1 MGRGV
6 AAFLYQ
12 RQSFRLKA
20 VGHYHPDFNGATKVN
35 FLFHL
40 YLSGTDPDI
49 ITGNLMGDFV
59 KGRIGE
65 EYPARLRAGIML
77 HRHIDSFAQNH
88 ELFRRSRLRI
98 DRKYGLWRGV
108 LVDLYYDHFLAGE
121 WERYS
126 EVPLPVYLLEVRRVV
141 EARYQFL
148 PERMQGVLPMLFEEW
163 LPSYCEVNGIGRLL
177 ERMARRVRRANPLSG
192 AECELVRNYAELRED
207 FREFLPLVR
216 EFAEI
221 FPADLFMSR

>member
-1 MGRGV
+1 M
-6 AAFLYQ
+6 
-12 RQSFRLKA
+12 
-20 VGHYHPDFNGATKVN
+20 N

-65 EYPARLRAGIML
+65 EYPEKLRAGMML
-77 HRHIDSFAQNH
+77 HRHIDSFAQDQ
-88 ELFRRSRLRI
+88 ELFRRSRQRI

-108 LVDLYYDHFLAGE
+108 LVDLYYDHFLASE

-126 EVPLPVYLLEVRRVV
+126 EVPLSTYLREVRRVV
-141 EARYQFL
+141 EVRYQFL

-163 LPSYCEVNGIGRLL
+163 LPSYCEVNGIGRVL
-177 ERMARRVRRANPLSG
+177 ERMARRVRRANPLAG

-216 EFAEI
+216 EFAKNFRQTCSCHDESLCSLWGG
-221 FPADLFMSR
+221 DDR